1 MDYPKYV
8 TSEEILNACRGG
20 FFCYVAMLFLVVFT
34 VDAIR
39 SLHEQGWSLRHCYPA
54 PRSFFLLLVLRVI
67 QFGRLRARRAAAGMS
82 GATPNDG
89 LRRHSSK
96 RAL

>member
-20 FFCYVAMLFLVVFT
+20 LLCYVGILFLVVFT

-39 SLHEQGWSLRHCYPA
+39 SLHEQGGSLWLLLPGAVIVLSVIGLAAYSIWVLTRALLRH
-54 PRSFFLLLVLRVI
+54 
-67 QFGRLRARRAAAGMS
+67 
-82 GATPNDG
+82 
-89 LRRHSSK
+89 H
-96 RAL
+96 